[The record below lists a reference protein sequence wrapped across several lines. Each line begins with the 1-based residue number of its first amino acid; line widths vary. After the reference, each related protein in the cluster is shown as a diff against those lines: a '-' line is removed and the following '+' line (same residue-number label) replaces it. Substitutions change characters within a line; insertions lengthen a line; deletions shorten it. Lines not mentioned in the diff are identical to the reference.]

1 MDTPVDRSGLD
12 LDEIH
17 VSFLEKLARLRR
29 EEIARGM
36 TTIGP
41 HRDEL
46 RFLANSIDLGNYGS
60 RGQIRTTLLALKMA
74 EVDWMK
80 ERTGEWPVILL
91 DEVMAELDLERRADL
106 LKYLGQ
112 REQVLFTTTDLNLF
126 AADFVQQS
134 ETWVVQ
140 DGTVN
145 PRQVG

>member
-1 MDTPVDRSGLD
+1 LK
-12 LDEIH
+12 LEEIRTG
-17 VSFLEKLARLRR
+17 FIERLGQLRR

-106 LKYLGQ
+106 LTYLGQ

-126 AADFVQQS
+126 TPEFAEQAEIWDVAG
-134 ETWVVQ
+134 
-140 DGTVN
+140 GTVN
-145 PRQVG
+145 LR